1 MEQNRQIMKKALLIS
16 LILFLGTTSYS
27 QVIKGSILDA
37 ETKENIPFAA
47 VYFNGTL
54 VGTTSD
60 EDGAFELDITR
71 FASKPLTI
79 RAMGYEDRVLES
91 IQTDESFKIY
101 LTPRLFEI
109 EEVKV
114 QTKNL
119 AKKRKANLKLFKR
132 EFLGTS
138 RNQEQCKILNEE
150 DITFNYGSD
159 NRIVKA
165 FTRNPLRI
173 YNGALGYEITYFLDK
188 FEYDKN
194 NSRLS
199 FTGDIVFNEDLAI
212 KQSTNESYTTRRKH
226 AYLGSC
232 MHFFRALWDNNLEM
246 SGFRVVRIS
255 NDISTFG
262 NPSNEESEVI
272 VKYEDIVM
280 EQDENRKYILA
291 FEGQLTI
298 YYESMDESRV
308 LFLKPAVSF
317 GKNGFFDP
325 SGIRWYGYMAELRV
339 ADMLPYEYIP

>member
-1 MEQNRQIMKKALLIS
+1 MKQALIFS
-16 LILFLGTTSYS
+16 LLLLLVTTCYS
-27 QVIKGSILDA
+27 QVIKGTTLDA
-37 ETKENIPFAA
+37 ETKEHIPFAA

-54 VGTTSD
+54 AGTTSD

-71 FASKPLTI
+71 FATKPLTI
-79 RAMGYEDRVLES
+79 RAMGYETRVLES
-91 IQTDESFKIY
+91 IQADESLKIY
-101 LTPRLFEI
+101 LTPKLFEI

-119 AKKRKANLKLFKR
+119 TKKRNSYLKLFTR

-138 RNQEQCKILNEE
+138 RYQKKCKILNEE

-173 YNGALGYEITYFLDK
+173 YNGALGYEITFFLDK

-194 NSRLS
+194 NGSLS
-199 FTGDIVFNEDLAI
+199 FEGDIVFNNDLAI
-212 KQSTNESYTTRRKH
+212 QQSADESFISRRKH

-232 MHFFRALWDNNLEM
+232 MHFFRALWENNLEM

-255 NDISTFG
+255 SKMSTFG
-262 NPSNEESEVI
+262 NPSNEESEVM
-272 VKYEDIVM
+272 VKYEDIVF
-280 EQDENRKYILA
+280 EQDLNSKYLLA

-308 LFLKPAVSF
+308 SFLKPAVLF

-325 SGIRWYGYMAELRV
+325 SGIRWFGYMAELRV
-339 ADMLPYEYIP
+339 ADMLPYEYMP

>member
-1 MEQNRQIMKKALLIS
+1 MKQVLLFS
-16 LILFLGTTSYS
+16 LILFLGTAGYS
-27 QVIKGSILDA
+27 QVIKGITLDA
-37 ETKENIPFAA
+37 ETKERIPFAA

-60 EDGAFELDITR
+60 EDGAFELDITK

-79 RAMGYEDRVLES
+79 RAMGYETRVLES
-91 IQTDESFKIY
+91 IQTEESFIIY

-109 EEVKV
+109 EEAEV

-119 AKKRKANLKLFKR
+119 GKKRKAYLKLFKR

-138 RNQEQCKILNEE
+138 RNQKDCVILNEE
-150 DITFNYGSD
+150 DITFNYESD
-159 NRIVKA
+159 NNKVKA
-165 FTRNPLRI
+165 YTRNPIRI

-194 NSRLS
+194 NSTLS
-199 FTGDIVFNEDLAI
+199 FEGDVVFNEDLAK
-212 KQSTNESYTTRRKH
+212 KQTTDESYTSRRKH

-246 SGFRVVRIS
+246 NGFRVVRIIS
-255 NDISTFG
+255 DKSTFG
-262 NPSNEESEVI
+262 NLKNKETVI
-272 VKYEDIVM
+272 NVKYEDIVL
-280 EQDENRKYILA
+280 EQNENRKYFLA

-298 YYESMDESRV
+298 YYDSMDESRV
-308 LFLKPAVSF
+308 LFLKPAVLF
-317 GKNGFFDP
+317 GKNGFYDP